1 MRKDNIFDCEH
12 NRSPA
17 ISCTEC
23 SVFTSVLSASG
34 QMRMRRVKKN
44 LTEEWMV
51 RTVSQEFLKSS
62 WTFLCFMFWL
72 DSRPTREDRFGWKLQ
87 RAYGAALSDSLLWH
101 LTVHGDERL
110 LSNKLSGPGT
120 WHRHLE
126 SCWQRFAPP
135 VSTVSQSA
143 HQDPCSFA
151 VLTSPVAPHFHLTR
165 CCLLLSPTFSHLAS
179 VRIALDGV
187 FKPLTSSFTYSTLP
201 CLNHLPTV
209 FLHLFAR
216 NQEAACLLGGNKK
229 VRLMLCISLNLKKP
243 EKCTARD
250 ETHRSSGKSLSM
262 LQKQQQTQPFYS
274 G

>member
-1 MRKDNIFDCEH
+1 MH
-12 NRSPA
+12 
-17 ISCTEC
+17 
-23 SVFTSVLSASG
+23 
-34 QMRMRRVKKN
+34 RMQRFHKCFVSERADEDEKSEKN

-72 DSRPTREDRFGWKLQ
+72 DSRPMREDRFGWKLQ

-110 LSNKLSGPGT
+110 LSNKLSGPET

-135 VSTVSQSA
+135 VSTVSQSV

-151 VLTSPVAPHFHLTR
+151 VLTSPVAPHFHLSR
-165 CCLLLSPTFSHLAS
+165 CCLLLSPTFSHLTS

-187 FKPLTSSFTYSTLP
+187 FKPLTASFTYSTLP

-209 FLHLFAR
+209 FLHLLAR
-216 NQEAACLLGGNKK
+216 NREAACLLGRNKK
-229 VRLMLCISLNLKKP
+229 VRLMLCIPLNLKKP
-243 EKCTARD
+243 EKCTARE

-262 LQKQQQTQPFYS
+262 LQKQQQTQPFYTR
-274 G
+274 